1 MDAFSPDVVFLDAI
15 LASVSA
21 TGVVAR
27 SRLASSL
34 ELSGLQMAKS
44 LLFGAI
50 SPVPKT
56 PHECPVRSGT
66 FRDPSIHPKKSTIL
80 IGNGIPNLRKP
91 PVVSKPQKVLDN
103 M

>member
-34 ELSGLQMAKS
+34 ELSRLQMAKS
-44 LLFGAI
+44 CDL
-50 SPVPKT
+50 
-56 PHECPVRSGT
+56 E
-66 FRDPSIHPKKSTIL
+66 
-80 IGNGIPNLRKP
+80 P
-91 PVVSKPQKVLDN
+91 PVLSQNTP
-103 M
+103 